1 MSKSSL
7 RGPLPDLFR
16 ICLLASCLVIL
27 ATCQSVLADEPALT
41 PGNFSGRVVDLSGEP
56 VAASLDINGAVFETD
71 AAGWFSAHLSEDAVL
86 QVRVSA
92 NGYYPI
98 LHTFSRAELLAAG
111 ASDGAAQISDILLVE
126 RKPGRTLF
134 VFGGDTMMTRR
145 FYEPHE
151 GEPVLLHEET
161 VLEDS
166 KALLAEMKP
175 YLELADYAS
184 VNLETPIFDELPGE
198 PVAKLVA
205 LNSRPETL
213 AALAWAGVDYV
224 ALGNNHVYDF
234 EDEGLGETLAQ
245 LRQSPLDFSGA
256 GLTEAEA
263 LRAHRETLS
272 GTDYDFLSYVGWA
285 AGPPT
290 QIAEP
295 GKGGAAFGSEANVL
309 ATTRGSLAGGVVPV
323 LQFHGGLEY
332 VDGPTLEMETRLKQ
346 ALDDGAG
353 LVIAHHPHVL
363 QGLELYDGRL
373 IAWSVGNFVFD
384 QYFYATQPSMLL
396 YVWMDEGR
404 FHHAEIVPVYLKGY
418 RPTPAVG
425 WMRTAIA
432 QRLLRLSEERGTVL
446 APSGGHF
453 AVLADQAEA
462 RTLTPS
468 PLGLAAQ
475 YNTIAS
481 PQRLAC
487 AQSDTRRRY
496 GRDLLA
502 RGDFDAHELFDSPD
516 RSWLDLA
523 DSVTI
528 VPAMD
533 EAADL
538 EMEIAAPA
546 GETVATGM
554 RKFTRVYSP
563 GSPMSMAMYAST
575 TAPVRLNLYVQYR
588 GSRQSLSDALEDGE
602 KVLVGSYV
610 LEPARAEAIEAA
622 FDAPRVSVR
631 SIRFL
636 IEAESLDNQP
646 AQLRLDDLA
655 FVEWTTPYLSPA
667 FAPVQA
673 RWNSHAQCEPG

>member
-667 FAPVQA
+667 FAPEQA